1 MDVKEATIE
10 NHDYE
15 ITDIEPYMSV
25 KFFGKSKKK
34 FESILCSIDRYCQLP
49 PAEIKISAKATV
61 IQALQKIKDFYS
73 ERIYASQ
80 ISPEDTSDYAK
91 EARQKK
97 SVIRYKLLGSKGF
110 INGEP
115 HPLLCSGL
123 VRYEGA
129 RYYSD
134 IEKYVLSLG

>member
-1 MDVKEATIE
+1 MNIKSYNPSGGKFNDGSYINWYIWMDVKNVTIE
-10 NHDYE
+10 NQDYE

-49 PAEIKISAKATV
+49 PAEIKISAKVTI

-91 EARQKK
+91 EARHKK
-97 SVIRYKLLGSKGF
+97 IC
-110 INGEP
+110 N
-115 HPLLCSGL
+115 
-123 VRYEGA
+123 
-129 RYYSD
+129 
-134 IEKYVLSLG
+134 